1 MEDRL
6 GSEAESGSAA
16 DRAEPTFEAARDEL
30 VEVVNRLEAGGTTLE
45 EALAL
50 WERGERLVTTCEAI
64 LARAKERIE
73 AVRGA
78 GS

>member
-1 MEDRL
+1 MEQDS
-6 GSEAESGSAA
+6 GDSPSTTEESELTYE
-16 DRAEPTFEAARDEL
+16 EARDQL

-45 EALAL
+45 ESLAL
-50 WERGERLVTTCEAI
+50 WERGERLVAVCEAI
-64 LARAKERIE
+64 LGRAKERIE